1 MKYRP
6 EAIKELRLKL
16 GLRLEEVAE
25 RARLGERNLRNLERG
40 FQIPK
45 ADTLA
50 KLATALRVPVSQ
62 FFAA

>member
-6 EAIKELRLKL
+6 NAIKELRQGF

-25 RARLGERNLRNLERG
+25 RAKLGERNLRNLERG

-50 KLATALRVPVSQ
+50 KLATAFGVPVSR
-62 FFAA
+62 FFTA